1 MWCIKENPQF
11 LFFCILWKKKEE
23 NLLLFYL
30 QSKYDELKKAEKGN
44 KQQQKVHKY
53 VAACEQVMTPVHE
66 AVVSL
71 HPPRVWDDL
80 RPQFYATFWSLTMY
94 DLAVPQAAYER
105 EVNKLKAQI
114 KEIEENTEMVRNCWQ
129 ELIFTHLPPR
139 PIVKT
144 CLFCVMMENIS
155 LFSS

>member
-1 MWCIKENPQF
+1 MVF
-11 LFFCILWKKKEE
+11 LSS
-23 NLLLFYL
+23 

-53 VAACEQVMTPVHE
+53 IAACEQVMTPVHE

-71 HPPRVWDDL
+71 HPARVWDDL

-94 DLAVPQAAYER
+94 DLAVPHAAYER

-114 KEIEENTEMVRNCWQ
+114 KAIEENAE
-129 ELIFTHLPPR
+129 
-139 PIVKT
+139 IVSSWSTTWWGGGATDAKSAQKCKT
-144 CLFCVMMENIS
+144 LSVS
-155 LFSS
+155 VV

>member
-1 MWCIKENPQF
+1 MCVDLAKMLPV
-11 LFFCILWKKKEE
+11 LDA
-23 NLLLFYL
+23 FYP

-71 HPPRVWDDL
+71 HPARVWDDL

-94 DLAVPQAAYER
+94 DLAVPHAAYER

-114 KEIEENTEMVRNCWQ
+114 KAIEENAEIVSSLSVGQSHLRLFFSPSFYRYVNC
-129 ELIFTHLPPR
+129 
-139 PIVKT
+139 
-144 CLFCVMMENIS
+144 
-155 LFSS
+155 FS